1 MRSSSALLLLL
12 STALLGVT
20 ADLSDVLRDY
30 REIII
35 ARNLTVETHTVLT
48 EDGYI
53 LGLVRIPGTKLGDH
67 PKSMNGPPVMLMHGI
82 IDSSD
87 GWIVHDD
94 ESPAFEL
101 ARAGYDVWMGNNR
114 GNKYSRNHMTM
125 TPDQ

>member
-35 ARNLTVETHTVLT
+35 ARNLSVETHTVLT

-53 LGLVRIPGTKLGDH
+53 LGLVRIPGTKLGDY

-94 ESPAFEL
+94 ESPAFVL

-125 TPDQ
+125 TPD

>member
-1 MRSSSALLLLL
+1 M
-12 STALLGVT
+12 
-20 ADLSDVLRDY
+20 
-30 REIII
+30 
-35 ARNLTVETHTVLT
+35 ETHTVLT

-53 LGLVRIPGTKLGDH
+53 LGLVRIPGTKLGER
-67 PKSMNGPPVMLMHGI
+67 PKTMNGPPVLLQHGI

-94 ESPAFEL
+94 LSPAFML

-125 TPDQ
+125 TPD

>member
-1 MRSSSALLLLL
+1 MKSALLLL
-12 STALLGVT
+12 STAVLGVT
-20 ADLSDVLRDY
+20 ADLADVLRDY
-30 REIII
+30 QEIIL
-35 ARNLTVETHTVLT
+35 ARNLSVETHTVLT

-53 LGLVRIPGTKLGDH
+53 LGLVRIPGTKLGER
-67 PKSMNGPPVMLMHGI
+67 PKTMNGPPVLLQHGI

-94 ESPAFEL
+94 LSPAFML

-125 TPDQ
+125 TPD